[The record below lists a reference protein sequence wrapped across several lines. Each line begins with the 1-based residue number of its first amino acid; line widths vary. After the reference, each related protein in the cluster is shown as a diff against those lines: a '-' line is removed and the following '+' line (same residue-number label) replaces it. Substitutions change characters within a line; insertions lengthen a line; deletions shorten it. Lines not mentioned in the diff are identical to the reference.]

1 MRLSFLIFICQ
12 TGVVLSLIAAMSFTG
27 PLMTTLNCFSKGGT
41 EIVIP
46 NNLDKEIEDI
56 RDLYSR
62 IEKDKSTYRVLQM
75 FQRER
80 DESVFLVE
88 KDNEDIVMDEYFS
101 GAVFFDYKQERY
113 LSFPDEE
120 ILFYFN
126 SKGFLKYVKQ
136 SSWDPIEGSYGDTVL
151 YYFSDNARHPF
162 FIYQYGNYYQRN
174 YDEATMRPTDI
185 NHLYENRLYMLIEST
200 VNSQDCPKVI
210 KALTKFRKGE
220 SLTKIEDLQQIPNR
234 PMDNDKRHKI
244 LKLLFA
250 KNLVSLSQTNILDLY

>member
-1 MRLSFLIFICQ
+1 MRFSFLTFIYQ
-12 TGVVLSLIAAMSFTG
+12 TGVLLSLIAATNLIS
-27 PLMTTLNCFSKGGT
+27 PLKTTLDCFSKGGT
-41 EIVIP
+41 EIVVP
-46 NNLDKEIEDI
+46 DNLKKEIDDI

-62 IEKDKSTYRVLQM
+62 IEKDKSTYTVLQM

-88 KDNEDIVMDEYFS
+88 KDHENIVMDEYFS
-101 GAVFFDYKQERY
+101 GAVFFDYNQERY

-120 ILFYFN
+120 ILFYFD

-174 YDEATMRPTDI
+174 YDEANMRTTDI

-200 VNSQDCPKVI
+200 MNSQDCPKVI

-220 SLTKIEDLQQIPNR
+220 SLTKIEDLQEIPNR
-234 PMDNDKRHKI
+234 PMDNDKRNKI
-244 LKLLFA
+244 LKLLFT
-250 KNLVSLSQTNILDLY
+250 KNLVVLSQTNILDL

>member
-1 MRLSFLIFICQ
+1 MSFSFWIFIYQ

-27 PLMTTLNCFSKGGT
+27 PLMTTLSCFSKGGT
-41 EIVIP
+41 EIFVP

-80 DESVFLVE
+80 DESVFLAE
-88 KDNEDIVMDEYFS
+88 KDNENIVMDEYFS

-113 LSFPDEE
+113 LSLPDEE
-120 ILFYFN
+120 ILFYFD

-162 FIYQYGNYYQRN
+162 FIYQYGNYYHRN
-174 YDEATMRPTDI
+174 YDDETMRPTDI

-200 VNSQDCPKVI
+200 ANSQDCPKVI

-234 PMDNDKRHKI
+234 PMDKDKRHKI
-244 LKLLFA
+244 LKFLFT
-250 KNLVSLSQTNILDLY
+250 KDLVLLSQTNILDL